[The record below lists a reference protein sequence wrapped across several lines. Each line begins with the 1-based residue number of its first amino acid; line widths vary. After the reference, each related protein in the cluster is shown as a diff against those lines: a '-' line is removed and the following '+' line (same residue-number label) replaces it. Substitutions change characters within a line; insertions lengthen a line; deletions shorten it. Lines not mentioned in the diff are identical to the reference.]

1 MRYQTRDDV
10 AGIIGIAACMLVS
23 IMWYHAYVGPQDA
36 ARRDIMACMAGDNSE
51 ESYQGCYNKLN
62 PRK

>member
-1 MRYQTRDDV
+1 
-10 AGIIGIAACMLVS
+10 MLVS